1 MDTMLTLPQV
11 RDVCLNF
18 QGADQCRYLS
28 YDDQTG
34 VQICLKKVQAKKDII
49 DQQVKKFIE
58 KAKANGQDPRQM
70 GRALGDNCKGYPPLK
85 TKKQG
90 YDIPGS

>member
-1 MDTMLTLPQV
+1 MLTLPQV
-11 RDVCLNF
+11 RDVCLTM

-34 VQICLKKVQAKKDII
+34 VQICLKKVPAKKDII
-49 DQQVKKFIE
+49 DRQVDKFIE
-58 KAKANGQDPRQM
+58 KAKQQGQDPKHM
-70 GRALGDNCKGYPPLK
+70 GRALGDNCQGYPPLK

-90 YDIPGS
+90 YDVP